1 MKKIKHVGSY
11 GLIVK
16 DNKILLISKKG
27 GPYDGKLDLPGGT
40 IEYGETPKVA
50 LARELEEEVGIIP
63 MDYELFDGNS
73 VNVCWT
79 HHDELEEITHIGFF
93 YLIRSFEGDIK
104 DSNIIDS
111 VNDDSMGAKFYDI
124 NSLTSDMLS
133 SIANL
138 EISKIKN
145 SVDI

>member
-40 IEYGETPKVA
+40 IEYGETPKLA
-50 LARELEEEVGIIP
+50 LFRELEEEVGIIP

-93 YLIRSFEGDIK
+93 YIINSYSGEIK
-104 DSNIIDS
+104 KNNPVDSQ
-111 VNDDSMGAKFYDI
+111 NDDSLGAEFYDI
-124 NSLTSDMLS
+124 DSLKSDMLS

-138 EISKIKN
+138 EINKLKTR
-145 SVDI
+145 